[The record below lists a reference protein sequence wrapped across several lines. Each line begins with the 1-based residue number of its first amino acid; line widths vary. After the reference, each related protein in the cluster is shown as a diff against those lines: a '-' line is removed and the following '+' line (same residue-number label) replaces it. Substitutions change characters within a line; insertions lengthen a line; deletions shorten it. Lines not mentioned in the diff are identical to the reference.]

1 MKVLDIGCGSRK
13 HEGAFGIDIDPQS
26 AADLVH
32 DLNIFPYPI
41 PDNEYDLIICKDILE
56 HLDDV
61 VKTIE
66 EIHRIA
72 KPDCRVEI
80 AVPSLSSA
88 ARHIDLTHRHAFT
101 SRSFDYFIDDTDTFT
116 YGSSLARFSL
126 EDVRYV
132 KSESQPTVID
142 KFLLKLIDK
151 HKILYESRFAYIYQ
165 TDFIHFVLR
174 VLKDQARI
182 EL

>member
-1 MKVLDIGCGSRK
+1 MKVLDIGCGNRK
-13 HEGAFGIDIDPQS
+13 RQGAFGIDTNPQS

-32 DLNIFPYPI
+32 DLNIFPYPLL
-41 PDNEYDLIICKDILE
+41 DNEFDLIICKDILE

-66 EIHRIA
+66 EIHRVA

-88 ARHIDLTHRHAFT
+88 ARHIDLTHRRSFT
-101 SRSFDYFIDDTDTFT
+101 SRSFDFFIDGNDTYT
-116 YGSSLARFSL
+116 YGHSPAQFLL

-132 KSESQPTVID
+132 KSEQRPT
-142 KFLLKLIDK
+142 LIDK
-151 HKILYESRFAYIYQ
+151 ILLKFVDNHKVLYESRFAYIYQ

-174 VLKDQARI
+174 TIKP
-182 EL
+182 